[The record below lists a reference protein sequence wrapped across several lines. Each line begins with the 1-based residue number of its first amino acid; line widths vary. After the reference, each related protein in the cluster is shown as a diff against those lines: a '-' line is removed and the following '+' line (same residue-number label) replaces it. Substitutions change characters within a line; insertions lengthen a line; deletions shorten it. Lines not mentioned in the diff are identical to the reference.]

1 MFERGDFVRVKPE
14 TILDT
19 GEIAENWGGE
29 IFHVDEENGLYGM
42 GVDLSS
48 EEAIE
53 AYLMKKQMT
62 AFAQQPREPRYP
74 TPPED
79 PFKKRFR
86 AKLWGWAGA
95 FMRT

>member
-53 AYLMKKQMT
+53 AYLMKKQMA
-62 AFAQQPREPRYP
+62 AFAQQPREPVTRHRP
-74 TPPED
+74 KTLSRKDLEQN
-79 PFKKRFR
+79 F
-86 AKLWGWAGA
+86 GAGLGHS
-95 FMRT
+95 

>member
-1 MFERGDFVRVKPE
+1 MFKRGDFVRVKPG

-19 GEIAENWGGE
+19 GETAESWGGE
-29 IFHVDEENGLYGM
+29 IFHVDEEDGLYGM

-53 AYLMKKQMT
+53 ALPYEKADEGLCAT
-62 AFAQQPREPRYP
+62 APGAPLPDTPRR
-74 TPPED
+74 
-79 PFKKRFR
+79 PFQER
-86 AKLWGWAGA
+86 LLGWAGA